1 MNYKVGIRL
10 YMEFEHNRRLLEGIL
25 HYIHSGAQWQITA
38 NPFFSHHWPQILKE
52 CDGAIVQVYEKPLAK
67 VVNALRIPVVSVVNS
82 AFTPDL
88 PAVINDDAAVGH
100 MAAEY
105 LMNLNCHTFGFVGFY
120 YPRTWS
126 HERGSGFVECLAK
139 SGHKCSLLAP
149 FGNCRAPSFNYSW
162 TPANL
167 KSWLK
172 SLPPRSGIFAATDF
186 VGVMVI
192 DACRELGIAMPEDMG
207 IVGVD
212 NNAMLCEMASVPL
225 TSIATDA
232 RRLGFEAAQMLDL
245 MMQGKK
251 PREAPRGKPQG
262 FLAKKGRRQI
272 KLPPL
277 DIVVRR
283 STEFFAID
291 DPIMAKAMHFIAANC
306 QKRIGVRDVL
316 KNAPLLCRR
325 NLERRFRNKLS
336 CSIHD
341 AIIRARINKAK
352 RLLAETNR
360 DMTIVA
366 EQAGFP
372 DSKKLSEHFR
382 KATGLTPS
390 AYRRHSSLP

>member
-1 MNYKVGIRL
+1 MAYKVGIRL

-38 NPFFSHHWPQILKE
+38 NPFFSHHWPGILKE

-67 VVNALRIPVVSVVNS
+67 VINALRIPVVSAVNS

-88 PAVINDDAAVGH
+88 PAVINDDAAVGK

-105 LMNLNCHTFGFVGFY
+105 LLGLNCMAFGFVGFY
-120 YPRTWS
+120 YPRMWS
-126 HERGSGFVECLAK
+126 HERGIGFVERLAK
-139 SGHKCSLLAP
+139 AGHKCSLPAP

-162 TPANL
+162 TPAGL

-172 SLPPRSGIFAATDF
+172 SLPPRTGIFAATDF

-192 DACRELGIAMPEDMG
+192 DACRELGIAMPEDIG
-207 IVGVD
+207 IIGVD
-212 NNAMLCEMASVPL
+212 NNVMLCEMASVPL
-225 TSIATDA
+225 TSVATNA
-232 RRLGFEAAQMLDL
+232 RRLGFEAAHLLNL
-245 MMQGKK
+245 MMNGKT
-251 PREAPRGKPQG
+251 PRQH
-262 FLAKKGRRQI
+262 QI

-291 DPIMAKAMHFIAANC
+291 DPVLARAMHFIAANC
-306 QKRIGVRDVL
+306 QKQIGVRDVL
-316 KNAPLLCRR
+316 KDAPLLCRR

-336 CSIHD
+336 CSIHE

-352 RLLAETNR
+352 RSLAETNWP
-360 DMTIVA
+360 MAMVA
-366 EQAGFP
+366 ELAGFS
-372 DSKKLSEHFR
+372 DSKKLSEHFH
-382 KATGLTPS
+382 KATGLTPT
-390 AYRRHSSLP
+390 AYRKKCSLP